1 MEILTA
7 VFLGALVGWVCPLF
21 GRSPGLGTLLEMLV
35 GAFGGLIGAALSLLI
50 HVDPLW
56 MAWLFAAILL
66 ALVGWG
72 KGRVMVSKPPA
83 G

>member
-1 MEILTA
+1 MEILIA
-7 VFLGALVGWVCPLF
+7 VFLGAAVGWVCPIVS
-21 GRSPGLGTLLEMLV
+21 RSPGIGVLLEMLV

-72 KGRVMVSKPPA
+72 RGRFVGVKPA
-83 G
+83 A